1 MRKAFRKV
9 VRTPQAWNGLGRVSK
24 SRVVDY
30 LGYESDLPELD
41 FRRLGDSKGTFMLK
55 YGLGLETRE
64 EMRAW
69 FDKMYFGRRMTY
81 AEIARWLSQRFVSVA
96 TMTVY
101 RTATTSLDLQ
111 GCGRGKRTDG

>member
-1 MRKAFRKV
+1 M
-9 VRTPQAWNGLGRVSK
+9 
-24 SRVVDY
+24 VDY
-30 LGYESDLPELD
+30 LGYEPDLPELD

-81 AEIARWLSQRFVSVA
+81 AEIARWLSQRFVSAA
-96 TMTVY
+96 TMTVH
-101 RTATTSLDLQ
+101 RTATTSPDFQ
-111 GCGRGKRTDG
+111 GCRRGKRTDG